1 MQFLICVGFFLRS
14 NVVSCAKHFVGDGG
28 TTGGIDE
35 SNTVASYKSLRSI
48 HLRPYY
54 DAIAYGVST
63 IMISYS
69 SWNGVKM
76 SANQY
81 LINHILK
88 QRMGF
93 QVITIFNSNIS
104 RFSFVISIAAPLL
117 ISIGFHN
124 IGLGG
129 SRPDCHSSEYKLQQQ
144 CESGAQCWVG
154 YGKKIPDWTQLILL
168 NSLSLA
174 YDVDSFLAIL
184 NLGDGSIQLSR
195 IHQHCHGASELRKY
209 KP

>member
-1 MQFLICVGFFLRS
+1 MRVTVKILNLSNKCHKLSLAFKEHPLKGIPKDYLMLEEGKNPYFPCRYNKLCLLMLVQFLMCFGLVFRS

-93 QVITIFNSNIS
+93 QVITIFSSNVS
-104 RFSFVISIAAPLL
+104 RFSVVISTAVLLL
-117 ISIGFHN
+117 ICIGFHN

-129 SRPDCHSSEYKLQQQ
+129 SGPDCHS
-144 CESGAQCWVG
+144 G
-154 YGKKIPDWTQLILL
+154 
-168 NSLSLA
+168 
-174 YDVDSFLAIL
+174 
-184 NLGDGSIQLSR
+184 
-195 IHQHCHGASELRKY
+195 
-209 KP
+209 